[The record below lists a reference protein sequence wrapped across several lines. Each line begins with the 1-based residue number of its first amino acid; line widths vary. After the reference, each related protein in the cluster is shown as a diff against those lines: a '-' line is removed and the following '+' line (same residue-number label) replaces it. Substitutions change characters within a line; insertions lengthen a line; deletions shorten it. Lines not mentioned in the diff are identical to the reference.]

1 MKIKNQSLKKV
12 AFHTLGCKLNS
23 SETSTIARLFEQQ
36 GYQKVDFKE
45 PSDVYVINTCS
56 VTANADKECK
66 LIVKSALNVSPDA
79 YIVVVGCYAQ
89 LKPEEIAN
97 IDGVDLVLG
106 ASEKFKLLNYLND
119 LTKKS
124 KAEVYS
130 CEIDDASFFVDSYSF
145 GDRTRVFLKV
155 QDGCDYN
162 CSFCTIPLAR
172 GSSRSDTIENVLEQA
187 LEIAASGVKEI
198 VLTGVNLG

>member
-1 MKIKNQSLKKV
+1 
-12 AFHTLGCKLNS
+12 
-23 SETSTIARLFEQQ
+23 LFEDN
-36 GYQKVDFKE
+36 GYQKVDFAQ
-45 PSDVYVINTCS
+45 SADVYVINTCS
-56 VTANADKECK
+56 VTSNADKECK
-66 LIVKSALNVSPDA
+66 QIVKSALSVSPDA
-79 YIVVVGCYAQ
+79 YVVIVGCYAQ

-106 ASEKFKLLNYLND
+106 ASEKFKLLNYLSD
-119 LTKKS
+119 LTKKT

-130 CEIDDASFFVDSYSF
+130 CEIEEANFFVDSYSF

-172 GSSRSDTIENVLEQA
+172 GSSRSDSILNAVKNAT
-187 LEIAASGVKEI
+187 EIASQHV
-198 VLTGVNLG
+198 

>member
-1 MKIKNQSLKKV
+1 MKKV
-12 AFHTLGCKLNS
+12 AFHTLGCKLNF
-23 SETSTIARLFEQQ
+23 SETSTIARLFEEQ
-36 GYQKVDFKE
+36 GYRKVDFKQ

-66 LIVKSALNVSPDA
+66 QIVKSALAVSPDA
-79 YIVVVGCYAQ
+79 YVVIVGCYAQ

-97 IDGVDLVLG
+97 IEGVDLVLG

-124 KAEVYS
+124 KAEIYS
-130 CEIDDASFFVDSYSF
+130 CEIEEANFFVDSYSF

-172 GSSRSDTIENVLEQA
+172 GNSRSDTIINA
-187 LEIAASGVKEI
+187 VK
-198 VLTGVNLG
+198 N